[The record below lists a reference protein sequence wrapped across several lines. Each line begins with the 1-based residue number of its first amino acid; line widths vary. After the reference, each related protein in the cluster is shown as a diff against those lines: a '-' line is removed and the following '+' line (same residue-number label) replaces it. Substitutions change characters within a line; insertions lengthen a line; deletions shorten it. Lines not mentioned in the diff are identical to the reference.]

1 MDKTILIVEDDE
13 VLIGIYK
20 EILELHDYEVQTAL
34 NGVEGVEKFKQI
46 KPSLVILDVNM
57 PGVDGYDTFKQIKEI
72 DKNANV
78 VIVTGS
84 AESESKS
91 QEAIKQGLI
100 KVILKPILV
109 DELLKL
115 AKKYTELKLE
125 KRLGDME
132 EVMSELILKTN
143 KFLKNF
149 TRKNQK

>member
-13 VLIGIYK
+13 VLIGIYE

-34 NGVEGVEKFKQI
+34 NGVEGVEKFKQT
-46 KPSLVILDVNM
+46 KSSLVILDVNM

-84 AESESKS
+84 AEYESKS

-109 DELLKL
+109 EELLKL
-115 AKKYTELKLE
+115 ARKYTELKLE
-125 KRLGDME
+125 KRFGDME
-132 EVMSELILKTN
+132 EVMLELTLKTN
-143 KFLKNF
+143 KFLKEF
-149 TRKNQK
+149 IRKN

>member
-1 MDKTILIVEDDE
+1 
-13 VLIGIYK
+13 
-20 EILELHDYEVQTAL
+20 
-34 NGVEGVEKFKQI
+34 
-46 KPSLVILDVNM
+46 M

-115 AKKYTELKLE
+115 AKKYTELKLG
-125 KRLGDME
+125 KKFGDME
-132 EVMSELILKTN
+132 EVMLELILKTN
-143 KFLKNF
+143 KLLKNF